1 MSPLGIMLSIIF
13 SVLVAGLLTLAAW
26 RTIRYIVTLN
36 ATRKRALAPYRL
48 LLEQDD
54 VICAAITETE
64 GGLVSQELRD
74 RMLACHQAYREIGNR
89 KQET

>member
-1 MSPLGIMLSIIF
+1 MSPLGIILSIIF

-36 ATRKRALAPYRL
+36 ATRRQALAPYRL

-54 VICAAITETE
+54 VICATITETE
-64 GGLVSQELRD
+64 GLISAELRD
-74 RMLACHQAYREIGNR
+74 KLLACHQAYREIG
-89 KQET
+89 KGK

>member
-1 MSPLGIMLSIIF
+1 MSPLGITLSIIF
-13 SVLVAGLLTLAAW
+13 SALVIGLLALAAW

-36 ATRKRALAPYRL
+36 ATRRQALAPYRL

-74 RMLACHQAYREIGNR
+74 KMLACHQAYREVGKG
-89 KQET
+89 KQG

>member
-1 MSPLGIMLSIIF
+1 MSPLGIILSIIF

-36 ATRKRALAPYRL
+36 ATRRQALAPYRL

-54 VICAAITETE
+54 VICATITETE
-64 GGLVSQELRD
+64 GLISPELRD
-74 RMLACHQAYREIGNR
+74 KLLACHQAYREIGKGTR
-89 KQET
+89 TQ

>member
-1 MSPLGIMLSIIF
+1 MSPLGIILSIIF

-36 ATRKRALAPYRL
+36 ATRRQALAPYRL

-54 VICAAITETE
+54 VICATITETE
-64 GGLVSQELRD
+64 GLISPELRD
-74 RMLACHQAYREIGNR
+74 KLLACHQAYREIG
-89 KQET
+89 KGK